1 MLTATAFS
9 VCGSVRRLSDT
20 ALICALGLV
29 LRRSAMLLIHHSLD
43 GRAMLFVLAERYL
56 AMATMLKPIMC
67 KPPGCCNCSS
77 ARLLL
82 MIQDALNKHSA
93 TRIFLALFQ
102 IFSRTVPAN
111 ALSPAPDMMTSDGQR
126 PTIGAPTLRIAGPDN
141 ALHATVQGAIGVL
154 RLHLCQCQ
162 PNKDA
167 TVKDAPRVLRCQL
180 IYSVRSRTAKLQP
193 TAKCDDSR
201 WPRKLSP
208 RGCM

>member
-9 VCGSVRRLSDT
+9 VCVCGFVRRLSDT
-20 ALICALGLV
+20 ALICALGLEPRPSV
-29 LRRSAMLLIHHSLD
+29 MLLIHHSLD

-82 MIQDALNKHSA
+82 MIQDAFNKHST

-102 IFSRTVPAN
+102 ILSRTVLAN
-111 ALSPAPDMMTSDGQR
+111 ALSPAPDMMTGDGQR
-126 PTIGAPTLRIAGPDN
+126 PTIGAPTLRIAGPDK
-141 ALHATVQGAIGVL
+141 APLEC
-154 RLHLCQCQ
+154 RE
-162 PNKDA
+162 DA
-167 TVKDAPRVLRCQL
+167 TVKDAPRVLYCQL
-180 IYSVRSRTAKLQP
+180 IYSARSRTAKLQP